1 MQTFYSGVGVGV
13 YQGEMVTIQ
22 KWVFSEPHQWVIGRF
37 QAPDS
42 HLYQRD
48 IVCKLLQAAL
58 ILAHYLQSDAGK
70 NYSQSP
76 NGIRLS
82 RNCPHAK
89 PQKNAEDTLSKEC
102 ENVECPLPDLLAKE
116 SVPPLYQHSPE
127 CPQCPFEGSVPLW
140 FRHSLCYPLLL
151 RGLARWLK
159 QNTNIGEAA
168 RPRYGSHLISA
179 AGQVNYYRGC
189 GQTSRW
195 FQCLCLYLAQ
205 YLISWFYSVPSV
217 SSCPLKFQ
225 ERWQH

>member
-1 MQTFYSGVGVGV
+1 VACHRQLAKRRSQIDRGDYPKATLTAQGIEGIMQTFYSGVGVGV

-127 CPQCPFEGSVPLW
+127 CPQCPFE
-140 FRHSLCYPLLL
+140 RIIDLLNG
-151 RGLARWLK
+151 GLNQSGK
-159 QNTNIGEAA
+159 EPI
-168 RPRYGSHLISA
+168 
-179 AGQVNYYRGC
+179 
-189 GQTSRW
+189 
-195 FQCLCLYLAQ
+195 
-205 YLISWFYSVPSV
+205 
-217 SSCPLKFQ
+217 
-225 ERWQH
+225 